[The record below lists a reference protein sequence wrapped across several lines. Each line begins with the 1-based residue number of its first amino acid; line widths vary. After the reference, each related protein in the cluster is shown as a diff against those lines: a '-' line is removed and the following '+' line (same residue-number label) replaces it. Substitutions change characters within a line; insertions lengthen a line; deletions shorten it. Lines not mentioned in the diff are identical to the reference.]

1 MSNPIISKVFQDKE
15 IFFDKIE
22 NELYLNAT
30 KTAKTFNKEVKYWLR
45 SAEFKNYIE
54 ALDRQFPEV
63 RNSHFGGY
71 TVLRKGGNNKN
82 NQGTWI
88 HKSLIILFA
97 RWLSPEFAVWC
108 DLKIEEILSSQN
120 SNSESSKTQEDPIEK
135 RVQLIQQSE
144 KLFISFEKMFQKIGI
159 TEKTELAI
167 TTNRAVKNETT
178 VDFITLSGKN
188 GLEVSE
194 RYYTVTELCNLI
206 RESNDYSDEVK
217 KLVSTKNLAKAQ
229 PRNLNLFLEKNG
241 FQTKELN
248 EWKATKKGEEFSK
261 FVQNKSS
268 TSSKNV
274 YHLNW
279 KIDVLRE
286 IF

>member
-1 MSNPIISKVFQDKE
+1 MQKNIISKFFKDKE
-15 IFFDKIE
+15 IFFDSIDDKV
-22 NELYLNAT
+22 YLNAT
-30 KTAKTFNKEVKYWLR
+30 KTAL
-45 SAEFKNYIE
+45 SFKKRLDSWKNSSQTIEYID
-54 ALDRQFPEV
+54 ALAD
-63 RNSHFGGY
+63 Y
-71 TVLRKGGNNKN
+71 TNIVSGDLIVVVMGGNDKKA
-82 NQGTWI
+82 QGTWI
-88 HKSLIILFA
+88 HQKLVIMFA

-108 DLKIEEILSSQN
+108 DLQIEEILKSQN
-120 SNSESSKTQEDPIEK
+120 SNSQPPKTQEDPIEK

-144 KLFISFEKMFQKIGI
+144 KLFISFENMFQKIGI

-178 VDFITLSGKN
+178 VDFIALSGKN

-194 RYYTVTELCNLI
+194 KYYTVTELCNLI
-206 RESNDYSDEVK
+206 RESNDYSDETK

-248 EWKATKKGEEFSK
+248 QWKATQKGEEFSK

-268 TSSKNV
+268 TSSKNI

-279 KIDVLRE
+279 KIDVLKE
-286 IF
+286 VF